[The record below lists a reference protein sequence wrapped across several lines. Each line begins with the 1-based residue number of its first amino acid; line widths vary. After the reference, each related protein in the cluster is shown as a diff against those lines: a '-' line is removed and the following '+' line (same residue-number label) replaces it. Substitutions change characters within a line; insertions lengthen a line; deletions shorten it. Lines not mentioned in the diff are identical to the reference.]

1 MKIKKNS
8 WILMAIVVM
17 SLGLFSS
24 CGQEKAA
31 QNDKFTVVTTI
42 FPPYDFV
49 REIAGDQV
57 NVSMLLPPGA
67 ESHSY
72 EPTPQDI
79 IAIQECDLFIYV
91 GGESDAWVADILDSM
106 GEDAPDTLTLMDCVQ
121 VVAEETVEG
130 MEEEAEETDSEE
142 GSVEEVEY
150 DEHVW
155 TSPKNAILIVEKIA
169 NELSLLD
176 DSNSEAYQSAST
188 DYIEKLKVLDS
199 SFETVVSSA
208 TRNMMIFGDRFPFRY
223 FADAYGLDYY
233 AAFPGCSSE
242 TEPSAATVAFLTDKV
257 SEEKLPV
264 VFYIEFSNHK
274 VADAI
279 AEATGAKAMLFHSCH
294 NVSAEELE
302 AGATY
307 LSLMENNV
315 EVLKEALN

>member
-1 MKIKKNS
+1 MLRELLQLQKNR
-8 WILMAIVVM
+8 LK
-17 SLGLFSS
+17 L
-24 CGQEKAA
+24 
-31 QNDKFTVVTTI
+31 
-42 FPPYDFV
+42 
-49 REIAGDQV
+49 
-57 NVSMLLPPGA
+57 LLPPGA

-72 EPTPQDI
+72 EPTPKDI
-79 IAIQECDLFIYV
+79 IEIQNCDVFIYV
-91 GGESDAWVADILDSM
+91 GGESDAWIEDILSSM
-106 GEDAPDTLTLMDCVQ
+106 DTSQKQLVALMDCVDT
-121 VVAEETVEG
+121 VEEETVEG
-130 MEEEAEETDSEE
+130 MQAEGHAHEE
-142 GSVEEVEY
+142 GAAEQEAEY